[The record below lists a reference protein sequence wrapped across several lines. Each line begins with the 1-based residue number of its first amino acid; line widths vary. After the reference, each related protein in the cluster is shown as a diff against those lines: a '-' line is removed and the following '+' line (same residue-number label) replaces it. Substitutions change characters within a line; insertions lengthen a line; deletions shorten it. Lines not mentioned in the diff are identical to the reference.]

1 MAGIRK
7 SLMDEADVV
16 QKSMLIALATT
27 QANNANRGGK
37 MSKDEWWA
45 MLQDKFEVILTREV
59 KKEYNFIG

>member
-1 MAGIRK
+1 MAGIKK
-7 SLMDEADVV
+7 SLMKEADVV

-27 QANNANRGGK
+27 QANNAKRGGE

-45 MLQDKFEVILTREV
+45 MLQDKFEVILTREA